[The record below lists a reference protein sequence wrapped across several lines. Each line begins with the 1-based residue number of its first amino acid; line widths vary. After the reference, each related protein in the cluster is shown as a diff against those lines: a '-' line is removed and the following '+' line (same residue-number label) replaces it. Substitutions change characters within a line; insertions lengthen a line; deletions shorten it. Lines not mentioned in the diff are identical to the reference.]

1 MSPKIVILFILS
13 LLMSFALI
21 AAGIYFASEKF
32 LNKLNE
38 ASAIKNAQAFAKN
51 KVRAKG
57 SAYIS
62 LGLGALT
69 LVWAVMLMIFPG
81 ISSYLSLIYMAVLFI
96 SCVFLV
102 FLYK

>member
-21 AAGIYFASEKF
+21 AVGIYFASEKF

-38 ASAIKNAQAFAKN
+38 ASAIKNAQTFAKN

>member
-1 MSPKIVILFILS
+1 MNLKIVLLFILS
-13 LLMSFALI
+13 LLMSFVLI
-21 AAGIYFASEKF
+21 AVGIYFASEKF

-38 ASAIKNAQAFAKN
+38 SSAIKNVQTFAKN

-69 LVWAVMLMIFPG
+69 LVWAVMLIMFPG
-81 ISSYLSLIYMAVLFI
+81 LSSYLSLIYMAVLFI
-96 SCVFLV
+96 CCVFLV